1 MGEVGAAMNGGSGG
15 GQEEVSIG
23 YGTEET
29 LNLTRAAR
37 ASKIGSRA
45 ARFAKI
51 FRWIRLTRISRA
63 WKSVGR
69 REAEG
74 RNRENV

>member
-1 MGEVGAAMNGGSGG
+1 VSTLSLVFDLTWV
-15 GQEEVSIG
+15 QEQVSIG

-37 ASKIGSRA
+37 ASKIGSRV

-63 WKSVGR
+63 WKSANR
-69 REAEG
+69 SYAED
-74 RNRENV
+74 RNKQKA